1 MATDTSPIFGLTLL
15 GFLDAATVA
24 SIRLI
29 TIIYQNAASHNM
41 TDTQPRS
48 RTDGVTEKGMSWS
61 PEDTAFVNNILRKN
75 NKPIKTS
82 YKEILQKHESL
93 GY

>member
-1 MATDTSPIFGLTLL
+1 
-15 GFLDAATVA
+15 
-24 SIRLI
+24 
-29 TIIYQNAASHNM
+29 M

-48 RTDGVTEKGMSWS
+48 RTYGVTEKGMSWS